1 MHMTCES
8 YAKEEERIKKSLNKM
23 IITIGKKELKYNT
36 MISEESFFETTRNI
50 NLYYPRESILHSSFQ
65 NKCKVKDD
73 FGDAYLKGGQYCF
86 VLNRHWHRPVAEF
99 FRKCHI

>member
-50 NLYYPRESILHSSFQ
+50 STSTTRVNPFYILPSRI
-65 NKCKVKDD
+65 NAKLRMIL
-73 FGDAYLKGGQYCF
+73 GM
-86 VLNRHWHRPVAEF
+86 R
-99 FRKCHI
+99 I